1 MKLLIILYQHWN
13 LFPIG
18 LLQVNRLKKFLLLF
32 TQMKIYSTLMKILV
46 MSFFFF
52 KEMRVLNKNI
62 NSNLDNNFDE
72 DDSDTII
79 IRLKNISEELMPIVW
94 HFWNFCM
101 TEDEKKKKNRTD
113 FYWVMLLMY
122 TVWKY

>member
-1 MKLLIILYQHWN
+1 M
-13 LFPIG
+13 G
-18 LLQVNRLKKFLLLF
+18 
-32 TQMKIYSTLMKILV
+32 
-46 MSFFFF
+46 
-52 KEMRVLNKNI
+52 VLNKNI

-94 HFWNFCM
+94 HFWNLKFLHDRRW
-101 TEDEKKKKNRTD
+101 EKKNRTD

>member
-1 MKLLIILYQHWN
+1 
-13 LFPIG
+13 
-18 LLQVNRLKKFLLLF
+18 
-32 TQMKIYSTLMKILV
+32 MKILV

-94 HFWNFCM
+94 HF
-101 TEDEKKKKNRTD
+101 
-113 FYWVMLLMY
+113 
-122 TVWKY
+122 